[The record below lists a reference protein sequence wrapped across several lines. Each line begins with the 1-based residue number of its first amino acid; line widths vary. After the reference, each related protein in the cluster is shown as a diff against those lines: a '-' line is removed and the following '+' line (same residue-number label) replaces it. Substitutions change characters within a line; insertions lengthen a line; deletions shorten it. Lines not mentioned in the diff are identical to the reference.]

1 MTEKELRKLRRAEL
15 LEMLLDQMQENS
27 DLKKELEKSAVEMD
41 SGTGTSDTPNMIWRK
56 KRMTAALWRNPG
68 RSEMS

>member
-41 SGTGTSDTPNMIWRK
+41 SGNGH
-56 KRMTAALWRNPG
+56 L
-68 RSEMS
+68 